1 MKDRPRRGGS
11 SRPSTGNHRP
21 GRAHRPVDP
30 GHGGHRGHRRRP
42 RRRGRRHRTCR
53 GGGLSHPHPH
63 RQPHRRVRV
72 RRQVRGGRSQV
83 QLTDR
88 DLGHHRR
95 RRRGR
100 RCRRSRRCTRRHRSR
115 GSPRNGARR
124 GSPPFS
130 HGLTHRVQIRELG
143 RRIRTGTRLGPRD
156 RRRTVSTRQIRA
168 ERPAVRIQ
176 GWPRRRYRSTG
187 GTPIAGPA
195 DVAKTGAVCT

>member
-11 SRPSTGNHRP
+11 PRPSTGHHRP

-30 GHGGHRGHRRRP
+30 GHSGHRGHRRRP
-42 RRRGRRHRTCR
+42 RRRSRRHRTCR
-53 GGGLSHPHPH
+53 GRGLSHPHPH
-63 RQPHRRVRV
+63 RQPHRQVRV
-72 RRQVRGGRSQV
+72 RRHMRGGRSQV
-83 QLTDR
+83 ELTDR

-95 RRRGR
+95 RRRR
-100 RCRRSRRCTRRHRSR
+100 RWRGRCTRRHRSR

-124 GSPPFS
+124 GSPQVA
-130 HGLTHRVQIRELG
+130 HRLTHRVQIRELG

-176 GWPRRRYRSTG
+176 GRPRRRYRSTG
-187 GTPIAGPA
+187 GTPIVGPA
-195 DVAKTGAVCT
+195 IARTDRRV